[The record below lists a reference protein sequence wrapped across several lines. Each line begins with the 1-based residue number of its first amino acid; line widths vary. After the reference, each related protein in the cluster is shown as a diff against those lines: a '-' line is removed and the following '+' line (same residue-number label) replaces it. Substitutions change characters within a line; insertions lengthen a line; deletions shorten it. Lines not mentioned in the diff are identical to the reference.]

1 SAAGTPAAMSAF
13 SPPAQQ
19 QQPKP
24 SGFQPSG
31 PNYFTSVQTQA
42 GSSAGTP
49 TSGVMSPTGGAQPG
63 AAAKKPASGDA
74 FASLLAGSGA
84 KKNAPAGKGP
94 SMADMAKQ
102 KSQAGLYGANAP
114 AAGAPMA
121 SPSPATQQGG
131 GQKPNTG
138 SSGMDDLLG

>member
-1 SAAGTPAAMSAF
+1 
-13 SPPAQQ
+13 
-19 QQPKP
+19 
-24 SGFQPSG
+24 
-31 PNYFTSVQTQA
+31 
-42 GSSAGTP
+42 
-49 TSGVMSPTGGAQPG
+49 
-63 AAAKKPASGDA
+63 
-74 FASLLAGSGA
+74 
-84 KKNAPAGKGP
+84 PAGKGP

-121 SPSPATQQGG
+121 SPSPVTQQGG